1 MMNLTVLASNS
12 VMLHNSEQCM
22 LCNVTIIC
30 FLLAKPFKHVQDV
43 FKTQLHFTSLM
54 LLFQVQEKPRNHD
67 GYGVFVVREAGVE
80 PARPEWTLEPESS
93 ESANSTTR
101 AYVGRSPERPVIIS
115 SFFGIV
121 NHKFAPSRCFSG
133 RRGTKGHLGKRKC

>member
-30 FLLAKPFKHVQDV
+30 FLLAKPFKPVQDV

-80 PARPEWTLEPESS
+80 PARPEWTLEPESRS
-93 ESANSTTR
+93 LTPSA
-101 AYVGRSPERPVIIS
+101 
-115 SFFGIV
+115 
-121 NHKFAPSRCFSG
+121 
-133 RRGTKGHLGKRKC
+133 RKIYKM